1 MITLTAA
8 LLLLQTPS
16 VAPILIPMGASPSF
30 HEAAAAVQAAV
41 DRGDAPGVQAAL
53 RLLPKR
59 QVAVR
64 WDDANVP
71 AASKGDFNRERDLG
85 IKTWTIALVRT
96 QFTFARERPDIAF
109 SFDQGPGLKLTWS
122 VDPGQPRLSAVIGLK
137 PTTGPLDP
145 AAVCNRVEAALG
157 AYLGVPELPFAGFV
171 MSRGA
176 EGGSQEMRV
185 SSFETAFAIRSTAT
199 ADQIREAIQAGRR
212 VSIQSGKVA
221 KTPDPIKLGPVF
233 QGKAAD
239 FEVDVTNSGTGP
251 LEYHLVPDCGCIAT
265 VKVAQLPAGKTGTA
279 KGRMDTI
286 DFSGTVIKHLYLISN
301 DPVDPVRLI
310 PMEVS
315 ITPRYGFSPP
325 SGQFVIAPE
334 SGSPTVTAYFYSP
347 EDHPLQIVSVTTEG
361 IPAEATFE
369 PWSGA
374 LPDSNQTRKGY
385 KLTLTPKD
393 IPDGARMGAN
403 LVITTD
409 DPDFQTIKYLVNFQK
424 GIVAFP
430 SSVFLGEI
438 GSAPRQAVVTLSRPG
453 KPFKITGVTS
463 TSAHLSGRAEPKA
476 NGDQQVVIQYDGK
489 AETGDYAA
497 TVFVATDDPRQPKI
511 EIAISATVR

>member
-1 MITLTAA
+1 MISLTAA
-8 LLLLQTPS
+8 LVFFQTPT
-16 VAPILIPMGASPSF
+16 VIPVLIPMGASPAF

-41 DRGDAPGVQAAL
+41 DRGDSASLQSAL

-71 AASKGDFNRERDLG
+71 VASRGDFNRERDLG
-85 IKTWTIALVRT
+85 VKTWTIALVRT
-96 QFTFARERPDIAF
+96 QFTLARERPDIAF
-109 SFDQGPGLKLTWS
+109 SFDQGPDLRLTWS
-122 VDPGQPRLSAVIGLK
+122 TDPGQPRLSAVIGLK
-137 PTTGPLDP
+137 PITGPLNP
-145 AAVCNRVEAALG
+145 AAVCNRVETTLG

-171 MSRGA
+171 MSKDA
-176 EGGSQEMRV
+176 VGGSNEMRV
-185 SSFETAFAIRSTAT
+185 SPFETAFAIRTTAT
-199 ADQIREAIQAGRR
+199 ADQIRDAIEAGRR
-212 VSIQSGKVA
+212 VAIQSGKLA
-221 KTPDPIKLGPVF
+221 NTPAPIKLGPVF

-265 VKVAQLPAGKTGTA
+265 VKVAQLPAAKTGTA

-286 DFSGTVIKHLYLISN
+286 DFSGIVVKHLYLISN

-310 PMEVS
+310 PVEVS

-334 SGSPTVTAYFYSP
+334 TGSPTVTAYLYSP
-347 EDHPLQIVSVTTEG
+347 ADHPLKIVSVTTEG

-369 PWSGA
+369 PWSGI
-374 LPDSNQTRKGY
+374 LPDSDLPRQGY

-393 IPDGARMGAN
+393 VPTGARMGAN
-403 LVITTD
+403 IVITTD
-409 DPDFQTIKYLVNFQK
+409 DPDFATIKYLVNFQR

-438 GSAPRQAVVTLSRPG
+438 GTAPRQAVVTLSRPG
-453 KPFKITGVTS
+453 KPFKITAVTS

-497 TVFVATDDPRQPKI
+497 TVFVATDDPQQPKV
-511 EIAISATVR
+511 EIAVSATVR